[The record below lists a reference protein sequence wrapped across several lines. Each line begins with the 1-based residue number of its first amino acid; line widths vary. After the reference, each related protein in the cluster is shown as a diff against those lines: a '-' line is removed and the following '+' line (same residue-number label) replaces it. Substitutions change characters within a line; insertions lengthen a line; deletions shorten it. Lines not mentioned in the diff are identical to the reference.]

1 MRQFSVRNE
10 RGIALVVAIVAL
22 VVIGAIIAGTFFIS
36 TLEQRTS
43 YNTVQ
48 TTQAFEAAEAGMQQA
63 TANWDV
69 NWNMLTAGTSS
80 PTYTTSS
87 FGGSYASYAYTVTN
101 LNDQIF
107 LITSKGTQNG
117 ASQTLV
123 SLVRLVSTPVNVG
136 AAVTAGGAAQVGGNA
151 TIDGRDTIP
160 AGWTRSPACPH
171 APDMAGIRSSGT
183 IGTNG
188 SPSIYGSPAKVQN
201 DAGVTTD
208 LFQSPFQQLKQS
220 ATLSFAGG
228 NGQGNYVT
236 FTGIAPT
243 STGSPAQC
251 DRTNVYNWGEPY
263 RNGTYIAPCTGY
275 APVVYINGNA
285 KFNSNGRGQG
295 ILLVEGDLAIA
306 GGFQWV
312 GLVIATGE
320 VKTGNGNANVTGAI
334 LAQNANIGD
343 QTSFSGTPVVSYSKC
358 VLDFV
363 MHASALGRPL
373 AGRSWA
379 QFF

>member
-10 RGIALVVAIVAL
+10 RGIALVIAIVAL
-22 VVIGAIIAGTFFIS
+22 VVIGAIVAGTFFIS

-43 YNTVQ
+43 FNTVQ
-48 TTQAFEAAEAGMQQA
+48 TTQAFEAAEAGLQEA

-69 NWNMLTAGTSS
+69 SWNTMAPGASTSWS
-80 PTYTTSS
+80 TTTSL
-87 FGGSYASYAYTVTN
+87 GGSAASYRYTVKN

-107 LITSKGTQNG
+107 LLTSEGSKDG
-117 ASQTLV
+117 ATQTLA
-123 SLVRLVSTPVNVG
+123 SLIRLVTTPVNVG
-136 AAVTAGGAAQVGGNA
+136 AAVTSGGNSQVGGNA
-151 TIDGRDTIP
+151 AIDGRDTIP

-171 APDMAGIRSSGT
+171 SPDMAGIRSSGT

-188 SPSIYGSPAKVQN
+188 TPAIYGTPAKVEH

-208 LFQSPFQQLKQS
+208 LFQSPFQQLKQQ

-236 FTGIAPT
+236 FPTTAPT
-243 STGSPAQC
+243 TTGSPAKC
-251 DRTNVYNWGEPY
+251 NRTDVNNWGEPL
-263 RNGTYIAPCTGY
+263 RSGTYVPECTSY

-285 KFNSNGRGQG
+285 KFISAGRGQG
-295 ILLVEGDLAIA
+295 ILLVEGDLSIA

-320 VKTGNGNANVTGAI
+320 VKTGNGTSNVTGAI
-334 LAQNANIGD
+334 LAQNADIGD

-358 VLDFV
+358 ALDYV
-363 MHASALGRPL
+363 MHLSALGRPV

-379 QFF
+379 QVF